1 MKIKSLCENHLYA
14 KAYSKGKRAVSP
26 ALAVHLLPDYKAKTI
41 MKDNPR
47 KIFTNR
53 VGLTVGKKIGGAV
66 ERSRAKR
73 IMRAAYR
80 DVVGR
85 NNVKK
90 GFIIVMVAREGIIG
104 MKSNELAQQLEYNFV
119 RLGLIAGK
127 KES

>member
-1 MKIKSLCENHLYA
+1 
-14 KAYSKGKRAVSP
+14 
-26 ALAVHLLPDYKAKTI
+26 
-41 MKDNPR
+41 
-47 KIFTNR
+47 
-53 VGLTVGKKIGGAV
+53 
-66 ERSRAKR
+66 
-73 IMRAAYR
+73 MRAAYR

-104 MKSNELAQQLEYNFV
+104 MKSNELARQLECNFV